1 MQYVSTRGGAPRAA
15 FLDILLGG
23 LMDDGGLAMPERYPQ
38 LGAAELAAWRGLSYP
53 ELAFEILRLY
63 ADDISAADLKKIV
76 DRSYTAQVF
85 HSTDITPPRLTV
97 W

>member
-38 LGAAELAAWRGLSYP
+38 VGAAELAAWRGLSSI
-53 ELAFEILRLY
+53 EIEDWGD
-63 ADDISAADLKKIV
+63 AAADL
-76 DRSYTAQVF
+76 RRVF
-85 HSTDITPPRLTV
+85 
-97 W
+97 